1 MKNLLNNVS
10 LSIKIIGN
18 SIFLFLMMS
27 IIAGYALSA
36 MNKSGSDLEAIAEQD
51 IPLTAYLTSI
61 TEHQIEQ
68 MLHFTRAIRYG
79 QLVFMPNSKANLN
92 KAISKFDELNQEA
105 FKDISQAEQ
114 MVERYGLLAGSE
126 KEKKEFEYFA
136 QALQKIKQ
144 TYTEFEQ
151 NSHQAFSA
159 LKNGKTNEAEALA
172 GKTEQKGSQLNTDL
186 GNLQLEVGK
195 YTEEAVKRA
204 KANEYNA
211 FMLLLVLTVSSLVVG
226 LFISL
231 MISLNTIKRI
241 KGTSASLEI
250 ISQGDL
256 TFDITTDGSDEIG
269 LLKESMQTMQSR
281 LQDMISK
288 ITSTAHQLSTS
299 SEQVSNVMLKTSENI
314 QQQQAET
321 ELVSTAMIEMSSA
334 VGNVSKGVIETSSA
348 ANDANSEA
356 TSGQNVVEDAV
367 TGIQQLAA
375 QISSTTEVI
384 SEVEKSSEEISTVLE
399 VIKGIAE
406 QTNLL
411 ALNAAIEAARAGEQG
426 RGFAVVADEVRTL
439 ASRTQESTAEIN
451 DIIEKLQSGATNATQ
466 AMIESRDQSKTVAE
480 KASLAGS
487 SLVTIS
493 TSVERIDT
501 MSTQIAS
508 AAEEQNA
515 VAENMNNNISHI
527 NEMAIQNAISVEQTT
542 NAGKDLARLA
552 ADLQVLVEKFQ
563 V

>member
-1 MKNLLNNVS
+1 MKNILNNVS
-10 LSIKIIGN
+10 LSIKITGN
-18 SIFLFLMMS
+18 TLFLFLMMS
-27 IIAGYALSA
+27 IIAGYALYA
-36 MNKSGSDLEAIAEQD
+36 MNKIGSELEAIAEQD
-51 IPLTAYLTSI
+51 IPLTGYLTSI
-61 TEHQIEQ
+61 TEHQLEQ

-79 QLVFMPNSKANLN
+79 QLVFMPNSKANL
-92 KAISKFDELNQEA
+92 KKEISRFDELNQEA
-105 FKDISQAEQ
+105 SKDISQAEQ
-114 MVERYGLLAGSE
+114 MVEKYGLLAGSE

-136 QALQKIKQ
+136 QELKKVKQ

-151 NSHQAFSA
+151 NAHQAFSA
-159 LKNGKTNEAEALA
+159 LNKGKSNEAEALA
-172 GKTEQKGSQLNTDL
+172 GKTEQKGDQLDTEL
-186 GNLQLEVGK
+186 GSLQLEVGK

-204 KANEYNA
+204 KANEYSA
-211 FMLLLVLTVSSLVVG
+211 FMLLLILTVSSLVVG

-231 MISLNTIKRI
+231 MIALNTIKRI
-241 KGTSASLEI
+241 KGASASLEI

-256 TFDITTDGSDEIG
+256 TLDIATDGSDEIG
-269 LLKESMQTMQSR
+269 QLKESMQTMQSR

-299 SEQVSNVMLKTSENI
+299 SDEVSTVMLKTSENI

-356 TSGQNVVEDAV
+356 TSGQQVVEGAV
-367 TGIQQLAA
+367 TGIQQLAS

-439 ASRTQESTAEIN
+439 ASRTQEAIWVLMVSIRSTAVNIVTKEDPAN
-451 DIIEKLQSGATNATQ
+451 EAFSAT
-466 AMIESRDQSKTVAE
+466 
-480 KASLAGS
+480 
-487 SLVTIS
+487 
-493 TSVERIDT
+493 
-501 MSTQIAS
+501 
-508 AAEEQNA
+508 
-515 VAENMNNNISHI
+515 
-527 NEMAIQNAISVEQTT
+527 
-542 NAGKDLARLA
+542 
-552 ADLQVLVEKFQ
+552 VLL
-563 V
+563 